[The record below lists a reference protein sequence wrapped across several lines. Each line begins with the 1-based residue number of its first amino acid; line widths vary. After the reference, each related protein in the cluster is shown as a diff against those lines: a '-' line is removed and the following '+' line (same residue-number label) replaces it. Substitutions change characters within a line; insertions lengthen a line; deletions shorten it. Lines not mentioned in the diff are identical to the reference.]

1 MPHRATE
8 RQVLVFAPGLD
19 NGRVL
24 ARRLEAARIGCR
36 VCVDVDHFAAQLE
49 EFGEASGAVVV
60 TADGLRQGAG
70 PALTRFRSR
79 EPAWSRLPVVLL
91 APAGTAGVG
100 AWPGTDTLTQPTTAR
115 RLIAHVE
122 RAIENRSRQRRM
134 ARDND
139 ALQQL
144 ALQDALTGLPNRL
157 ALVER
162 IEELQADRRE
172 REASFAV
179 AFIDLDD
186 FKRINDELG
195 HGVGDAFLK
204 VVGQRLAALLR
215 EEDSVARLA
224 GDEFTVVLT
233 QLRHPREAAVV
244 ASKIVESLAQPF
256 EVDDRSITSG
266 ASIGVALFPQDAD
279 TGDLLIRRADIAM
292 YEAKKLGRSMYRF
305 YSTDANAGPPLF

>member
-1 MPHRATE
+1 M
-8 RQVLVFAPGLD
+8 
-19 NGRVL
+19 
-24 ARRLEAARIGCR
+24 ARRPTIPDHEHLRSIYEFVVDGILIVDAHGVIVCANPAATKMFAGRMKVLEGQVFGFPIEDRNAVVIDLLTHTHGVRAAEMR
-36 VCVDVDHFAAQLE
+36 VAAIEWRGEPAHLLSLRDVTEQTTLLAQL
-49 EFGEASGAVVV
+49 
-60 TADGLRQGAG
+60 Q
-70 PALTRFRSR
+70 
-79 EPAWSRLPVVLL
+79 
-91 APAGTAGVG
+91 
-100 AWPGTDTLTQPTTAR
+100 
-115 RLIAHVE
+115 
-122 RAIENRSRQRRM
+122 RAANF
-134 ARDND
+134 DFV
-139 ALQQL
+139 
-144 ALQDALTGLPNRL
+144 TGLPNRAQFTRYL
-157 ALVER
+157 EQAIRESRRHGGLIAL
-162 IEELQADRRE
+162 L
-172 REASFAV
+172 
-179 AFIDLDD
+179 FIDLDD
-186 FKRINDELG
+186 FKRINDEHG

-233 QLRHPREAAVV
+233 QLRHPQEAAVV